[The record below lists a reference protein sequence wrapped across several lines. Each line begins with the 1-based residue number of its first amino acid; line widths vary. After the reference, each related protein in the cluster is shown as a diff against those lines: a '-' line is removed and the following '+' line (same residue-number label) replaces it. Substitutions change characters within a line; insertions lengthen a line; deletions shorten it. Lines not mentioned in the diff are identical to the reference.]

1 MQPFVL
7 YNSEQRKKVEFVP
20 RVDGQIDMY
29 VCGMTVYDYCHIGH
43 ARVMVAFDYIIR
55 FLRSQGWKVKY
66 VRNITDIDDKIIKRA
81 NENGESITAL
91 TDRFIQA
98 MNEDAENLGC
108 LAPDE
113 APRATDYID
122 QMQNMIGNLVDK
134 GTAYPASNGD
144 VYFQVEK
151 FAKYGRLSGRKLEDM
166 QAGASERVDVEV
178 EKKHPFDFV
187 LWKHAKENEPAW
199 PSPWGKGRPGWH
211 IECSAM
217 STCCL
222 GNHFDIHGGGSDLM
236 FPHHENEITQSE
248 ASTGEQYVNYWMHVG
263 FINVDGEKMS
273 KSLGNFFT
281 IRDVMEK
288 FHPEVI
294 RYFIVSSHYRSPVNF
309 SDVALKE
316 AKTALSRFYHS
327 FKAYQAVYGDKL
339 LETLDDTLVERF
351 NTAMRDDFNTAE
363 AIAVLF
369 EVNKELNRAVKEENA
384 EQAAIFYATLRHL
397 TNILG
402 LVQHNVDEFLKSDI
416 GQDALGLSEEQIE
429 DLIQQRKDAKKDKNF
444 ARADEI
450 RQSLLDQ
457 GVVLE
462 DTRQGTV
469 WRRAD

>member
-20 RVDGQIDMY
+20 RVEGHIDMY

-55 FLRSQGWKVKY
+55 FLRSQGWSVKY

-81 NENGESITAL
+81 NENGESITQL

-108 LAPDE
+108 LHPDE

-122 QMQNMIGNLVDK
+122 QMQRMIGNLVEK
-134 GTAYPASNGD
+134 GTAYPSANGD

-199 PSPWGKGRPGWH
+199 ASPWGKGRPGWH

-236 FPHHENEITQSE
+236 FPHHENEIAQSE

-281 IRDVMEK
+281 IRDVMDK

-309 SDVALKE
+309 SDFALKE

-327 FKAYQAVYGDKL
+327 FKAYQQAYSDTQVDTL
-339 LETLDDTLVERF
+339 DETLLERF
-351 NTAMRDDFNTAE
+351 NSAMRDDFNTAE

-369 EVNKELNRAVKEENA
+369 EVNKELNRAVKEQQG
-384 EQAAIFYATLRHL
+384 EQAAIYYATLRHL

-402 LVQHNVDEFLKSDI
+402 LVQHNVEEFLKSDI
-416 GQDALGLSEEQIE
+416 GQEALALSEEQIE
-429 DLIQQRKDAKKDKNF
+429 DLIQQRQDAKKAKEF
-444 ARADEI
+444 AKADEI

-462 DTRQGTV
+462 DTRQGTI

>member
-20 RVDGQIDMY
+20 RVEGHIDMY

-55 FLRSQGWKVKY
+55 FLRSQGWSVKY

-81 NENGESITAL
+81 NENGESITQL

-108 LAPDE
+108 LHPDE

-122 QMQNMIGNLVDK
+122 QMQSMIGNLVEK
-134 GTAYPASNGD
+134 GTAYPSANGD

-199 PSPWGKGRPGWH
+199 ASPWGKGRPGWH

-236 FPHHENEITQSE
+236 FPHHENEIAQSE

-281 IRDVMEK
+281 IRDVMDK

-327 FKAYQAVYGDKL
+327 FKAYQQAYSDTQVDTL
-339 LETLDDTLVERF
+339 DETLLERF
-351 NTAMRDDFNTAE
+351 NSAMRDDFNTAE

-369 EVNKELNRAVKEENA
+369 EVNKELNRAVKEQQG
-384 EQAAIFYATLRHL
+384 EQAAIYYATLRHL

-402 LVQHNVDEFLKSDI
+402 LVQHNVEEFLKSDI
-416 GQDALGLSEEQIE
+416 GQEALALSEEQIE
-429 DLIQQRKDAKKDKNF
+429 DLIQQRQDAKKAKEF
-444 ARADEI
+444 AKADEI

-462 DTRQGTV
+462 DTRQGTI